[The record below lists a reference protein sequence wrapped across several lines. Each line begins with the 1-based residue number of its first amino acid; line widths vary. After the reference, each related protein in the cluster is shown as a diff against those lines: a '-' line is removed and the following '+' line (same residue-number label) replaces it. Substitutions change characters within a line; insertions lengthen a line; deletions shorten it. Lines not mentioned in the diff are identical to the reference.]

1 MAHPAGSHRG
11 RILVVD
17 QEDWC
22 REFLSAAIKLTGF
35 EELRLV
41 SSVAEALEALEEST
55 FDLVITDPRLP
66 ESPRLLDNVR
76 SRDPNIRFI
85 LMVHQHTPAQHLIY
99 IEQAEIVYKPL
110 RLDEIVRKIRH
121 AIHQRQLRQA
131 EEELRRLKQEAF
143 RLLF

>member
-1 MAHPAGSHRG
+1 MTDTAGSYRA

-17 QEDWC
+17 QESWC

-35 EELRLV
+35 EELKLV
-41 SSVAEALEALEEST
+41 SSVAEALEALQESV

-66 ESPRLLDNVR
+66 ESPRLIDNCR

-85 LMVHQHTPAQHLIY
+85 LMVHRRNQTQHLTY
-99 IEQAEIVYKPL
+99 LEQAEIVYKPL
-110 RLDEIVRKIRH
+110 RLDEMVRKIRN
-121 AIHQRQLRQA
+121 ALHQKQLRQA

-143 RLLF
+143 RIFF